1 MHIYKKKNYKQKMRI
16 VLTGPNQETLK
27 DFVLPS
33 MYVYTIL
40 HVYYPLDNHSPSS
53 NNNNNNAFLGKQ

>member
-1 MHIYKKKNYKQKMRI
+1 MNKKLCLLAQVKR
-16 VLTGPNQETLK
+16 LSLK
-27 DFVLPS
+27 DLVLPS

-53 NNNNNNAFLGKQ
+53 NNNNNTFRDKQ